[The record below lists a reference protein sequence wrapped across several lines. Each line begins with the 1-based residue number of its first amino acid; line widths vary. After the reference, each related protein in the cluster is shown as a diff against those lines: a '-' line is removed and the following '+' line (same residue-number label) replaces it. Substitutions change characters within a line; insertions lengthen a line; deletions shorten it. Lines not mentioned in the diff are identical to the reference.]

1 MLFLPIGV
9 GTYEVEAVKSE
20 DMNKLLAS
28 GRLLLQFTHDEI
40 RLAHA
45 HNLAMVANWPLGSLR
60 KYSAEDNTF
69 TIEMGRRSP
78 RGQGCYSFKTSKD
91 GELFDIV
98 QGLIKKAANSSTNMS
113 QSGAAATS
121 GKIDIDSRPPAP
133 LPPSNQ
139 PPPPLPPKDNSL
151 DDVDSGGVR
160 LAYHSVTETELQMR
174 RQATLTKV
182 SQW

>member
-1 MLFLPIGV
+1 M
-9 GTYEVEAVKSE
+9 VK
-20 DMNKLLAS
+20 LQAS
-28 GRLLLQFTHDEI
+28 GKLLLQFSHDEI

-45 HNLAMVANWPLGSLR
+45 LNLAMIANWPLGSLR
-60 KYSAEDNTF
+60 KYSAEDGTF

-78 RGQGCYSFKTSKD
+78 RGQGHYSFKTAKD
-91 GELFDIV
+91 SELFDIV
-98 QGLIKKAANSSTNMS
+98 RGLIKKATNSSANKS
-113 QSGAAATS
+113 QSANDKAATTS
-121 GKIDIDSRPPAP
+121 GKIDIDTRPPAP

-160 LAYHSVTETELQMR
+160 LAYHSVTKADLEMR